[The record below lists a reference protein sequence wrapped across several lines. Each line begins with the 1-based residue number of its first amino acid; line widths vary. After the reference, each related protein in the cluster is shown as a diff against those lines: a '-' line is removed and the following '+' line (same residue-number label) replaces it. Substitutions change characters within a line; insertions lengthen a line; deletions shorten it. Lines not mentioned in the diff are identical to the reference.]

1 MSIEYWVVTV
11 HSPDYPQERVA
22 NVKQLQ
28 AAIPP
33 LRIFGGTNK
42 DHWDDDGPGGARG
55 VLRTLRTSGVAFNW
69 TAPRG
74 KFAWRATYLRFL
86 HYFHEQNHTNFAIL
100 LQDDAVVPEGF
111 EHEMQQKVEHLS
123 LDQLKQNH
131 ALGYAET
138 GLLTLKT
145 AVPSVIKTIC
155 SKTIDMPTDWFHNK
169 QNNDLTDEEDM
180 SHTLT
185 KDEVFLATPDWVE
198 RASTFKLRG
207 RRRLSWQASS
217 LHGVQKNKRTVNRQD
232 IGSVSD
238 RCVFD

>member
-69 TAPRG
+69 TASRG
-74 KFAWRATYLRFL
+74 QFAWWATYLRFL

-180 SHTLT
+180 SHTIT
-185 KDEVFLATPDWVE
+185 KDEVISSHSGLGGAREHVQIERPKTSQLASQFTPRSSE
-198 RASTFKLRG
+198 EQENSESTGHWFCK
-207 RRRLSWQASS
+207 
-217 LHGVQKNKRTVNRQD
+217 
-232 IGSVSD
+232 
-238 RCVFD
+238 